1 MITFLVLYFTLNLIL
16 TAIYLK
22 LNHTFKWMTKSE
34 LLELWDNDSLAFM
47 LMGGIYLILYDLYVY
62 MLITVIKKGL
72 AKLIDITFPEE

>member
-1 MITFLVLYFTLNLIL
+1 
-16 TAIYLK
+16 
-22 LNHTFKWMTKSE
+22 MTKSE

-47 LMGGIYLILYDLYVY
+47 LMGGIYLILYDLYDY